1 MEPNDTTSQAAW
13 TYGGGGS
20 LTTAAIVGAVY
31 VGTHSSAFHWAAAPM
46 VVCYGFFSL
55 HLFRGS
61 R

>member
-20 LTTAAIVGAVY
+20 LTTA
-31 VGTHSSAFHWAAAPM
+31 AFHWAAAPM